1 MMPLT
6 RGSEESR
13 ERAEEI
19 SVAMRLVKALFWDDR
34 WRVRI
39 IIGVGVGE
47 EEGWWERRVS
57 L

>member
-19 SVAMRLVKALFWDDR
+19 SEAMRLVKALFWDDR